1 MRLRTPDAPDRTGV
15 METRLPCNV
24 GDVLPGIL
32 RDDDGR
38 VKMPFTGRILERT
51 AADPPYA
58 ATLLI
63 GPHDLPLR
71 PPFDSE

>member
-1 MRLRTPDAPDRTGV
+1 

-24 GDVLPGIL
+24 GDVLAGIL

-38 VKMPFTGRILERT
+38 VRGPFTGRVLERA
-51 AADPPYA
+51 AADPPHA

-63 GPHDLPLR
+63 GPDDLPLR
-71 PPFDSE
+71 PPFDPE